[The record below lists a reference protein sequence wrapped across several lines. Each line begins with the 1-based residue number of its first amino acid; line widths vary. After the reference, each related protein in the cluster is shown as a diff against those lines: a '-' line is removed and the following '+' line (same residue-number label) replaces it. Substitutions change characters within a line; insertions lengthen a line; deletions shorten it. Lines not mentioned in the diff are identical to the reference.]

1 MISGAKYC
9 HDTPAVQGPV
19 QSGQQT
25 FITGSRH
32 PHHQTLFKDR
42 QSQSSPGQ
50 ARSIIISINNRII
63 SPEKCPSQRLTG
75 GQGEATTS
83 TSKTTAVQADWLES
97 RRLLSESA
105 EKKCCPPSWLCII
118 LHSALPARH
127 HHLYKVIKGISIA
140 VEFFTNFCG
149 CLLRLGG
156 MYNVTVLLYTL

>member
-83 TSKTTAVQADWLES
+83 TSKTTAVQAD
-97 RRLLSESA
+97 
-105 EKKCCPPSWLCII
+105 
-118 LHSALPARH
+118 
-127 HHLYKVIKGISIA
+127 
-140 VEFFTNFCG
+140 
-149 CLLRLGG
+149 
-156 MYNVTVLLYTL
+156 